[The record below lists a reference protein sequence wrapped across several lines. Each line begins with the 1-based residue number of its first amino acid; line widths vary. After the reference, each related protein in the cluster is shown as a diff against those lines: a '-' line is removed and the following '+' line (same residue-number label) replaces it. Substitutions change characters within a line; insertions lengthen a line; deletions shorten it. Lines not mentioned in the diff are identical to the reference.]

1 MPVKMAAFKSMA
13 KQLQPFLA
21 IFQSDNPLLPFMAS
35 TLQEMIV
42 GLMKRYVKAG
52 VLQKAT
58 SAVKLLKLDLSDVK
72 NFLEI
77 KKVDIGLVAVDK
89 LKKLQADKKI
99 YQFKSEFQS
108 FLTTIVGKL
117 FEKTPIAYTLARNLT
132 CLDPNLIVT
141 DKEGCC
147 AKFNVVLSKLV
158 KCSRLNIRDCDPL
171 VLQYSEFLDLAIKA
185 EKSAFEEFN
194 FKVDRLDIFL
204 QKQIGSVSS
213 LSKLWDLL
221 RELLILSNP
230 SQATVESFSVNWQVM
245 IKNSKEKTF
254 VARCTIHDHIQSIGG
269 LVQLVVYK
277 ELHVVASAGRQRY
290 SAYLEEQKKEQQQA
304 FQNRKRKIVFEEK
317 AEFEE
322 KEKRLASEISALQ
335 LDVDSL
341 AKEAEEKSKLVLVTK
356 SNALRKAA
364 KGKERALKKIKDEL
378 RELAKK
384 SASL

>member
-1 MPVKMAAFKSMA
+1 M
-13 KQLQPFLA
+13 
-21 IFQSDNPLLPFMAS
+21 
-35 TLQEMIV
+35 
-42 GLMKRYVKAG
+42 
-52 VLQKAT
+52 
-58 SAVKLLKLDLSDVK
+58 
-72 NFLEI
+72 
-77 KKVDIGLVAVDK
+77 
-89 LKKLQADKKI
+89 
-99 YQFKSEFQS
+99 
-108 FLTTIVGKL
+108 
-117 FEKTPIAYTLARNLT
+117 
-132 CLDPNLIVT
+132 IVT

-194 FKVDRLDIFL
+194 FKVDRQDIFL

-230 SQATVESFSVNWQVM
+230 SQETVERGFSVNWQVM

-277 ELHVVASAGRQRY
+277 ELLVVASAGRQRY

-335 LDVDSL
+335 LDVNSL